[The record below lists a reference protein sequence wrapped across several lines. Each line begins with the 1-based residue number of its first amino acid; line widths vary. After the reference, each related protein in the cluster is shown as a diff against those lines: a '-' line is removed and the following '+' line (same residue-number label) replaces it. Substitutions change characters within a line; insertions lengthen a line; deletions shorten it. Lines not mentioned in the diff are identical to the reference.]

1 MSRLKDKVAVIT
13 GGARGMGASHVRR
26 FVEEG
31 AKVVFT
37 DILEQEGE
45 ALAKEIGKNVKFIR
59 HDVTSASDWKIV
71 IQKTEEI
78 FGSIHILVNN
88 AGIDVPEEDL
98 EELKEETFRKVMDV
112 NLVSVFL
119 GMKSVVP
126 SMRKT
131 GGGSIVNISSLAG
144 LIGAYKKIA
153 YTSSK
158 FAVRG
163 MTKAAAL
170 ELGEYSIRVNSVH
183 PGFIKTPMTAGLIN
197 DALENSFPLKKA
209 GEPEEVTN
217 MVLYLASDESRYSTG
232 SEFTVDGGLSAQ

>member
-31 AKVVFT
+31 ANVVFT
-37 DILEQEGE
+37 DILEQEGKD
-45 ALAKEIGKNVKFIR
+45 LAKEIGKNVKFIR
-59 HDVTSASDWKIV
+59 HDVTSESDWKVV

-98 EELKEETFRKVMDV
+98 EESREEIFRKVIDV

-126 SMRKT
+126 SMRKI

-170 ELGEYSIRVNSVH
+170 ELGEYGIRVNSVH
-183 PGFIKTPMTAGLIN
+183 PGFIKTPMTEGLIN

-209 GEPEEVTN
+209 GDPEEVTN